1 MNKFLR
7 GGRGL
12 SFCEG
17 EHVNMLSRYKI
28 GTGPSYQDL
37 SNRPIEQDKYVISTN
52 RSSRRYTP
60 FRSKSG
66 TRHDDGGIVRH
77 TAYSLGLIAFKIVFC
92 VLFSQLA
99 FTQAVAQTQ
108 SGSVLQGEVRS
119 AADGQ
124 AIEGASVTV
133 DKKHVRTDKEGR
145 FTISVDPPTG
155 VLTIKHIGYKEQSV
169 AYENTSTFIKIQLQ
183 PNENTIDEVE
193 VVSTGYQIIPKER
206 ATGSFYR
213 VDNKQLDNRASTN
226 IINKLNGIASGLVF
240 NKQRITGQDEL
251 QIRGRST
258 LFANEQPLVV
268 LDNFPYEGSLNQI
281 NPNDIA
287 DIVLLKDAAAASIWG
302 VRAGNGVIVITTKKG
317 SKSDRPRIDFN
328 ANNSIS
334 AKPDLMYNPNFIPAK
349 DFIEFE
355 RILFDKNYYQADLI
369 SKKRAP
375 LSPVVQLLY
384 AHREEE
390 ITDDELSRR
399 LALYEGYDI
408 RREMGTHIYRHARDQ
423 QYAVQF
429 SGGTANYRYL
439 FSTGYD
445 RKDLSTVRDYN
456 DRITLRS
463 SNQFDIS
470 KALQVGVDFNFAK
483 IRATF
488 NKGGINLNTGNGRG
502 IYPYLRL
509 SDENGNP
516 LQMVK
521 DYQQPFAD
529 EATENGF
536 LNWIY
541 APLYD
546 IGLHTE
552 LTHGRDIRIEPSINY
567 RLFDGL
573 EIQGKYFYQDFR
585 SDRYELAEE
594 DSYYTR
600 DLINRYAT
608 VSTAGLVTKLDNI
621 PLGSILDETYSG
633 FVSHNLR
640 GQFRL
645 SRTIASDHQV
655 DAILGAEQKML
666 SRNSSSLRT
675 YGYNEDNGSSKL
687 LESPLKSYTLYPS
700 GMGAPIPSLRSLGSG
715 EDRFRSYFSNV
726 SYSYGNYTISASC
739 RIDQSNFFG
748 VNANQKSVPLWSSG
762 FKWRASNECFY
773 NIQWLPEL
781 SLRAT
786 YGYNGNLD
794 RSLTGVT
801 ILRFNPTPAPIS
813 GLPYADINTLGNPDL
828 RWERIAMLN
837 LGLDFATKT
846 GLLRGSVEYFKKN
859 GKDMIGDAPMPP
871 SSGVQNFRG
880 NYAEISGQGLDIVVK
895 LNKSF
900 VNEFRWHSAFQ
911 WSWATDKVKKYE
923 TSFAPAL
930 YFGASGNTFDKYPI
944 EGYPL
949 YAVFSMPWAGLDPV
963 NGNPRGY
970 IEEVASDDYVA
981 LNTPALED
989 IHYHG
994 PAKPVYFGNLFN
1006 ELSYKGF
1013 YASFNIVYK
1022 LGYYFRRGSINYNS
1036 LINNW
1041 SGHRDFAIRWEQPGD
1056 ELRTDVPSM
1065 LYPNNTNRDIFYQ
1078 RASVLVEK
1086 GDHVRLQYI
1095 NMGYEFRRRSESR
1108 IPFHSFRLYTQLD
1121 NLVILWKANKQG
1133 LDPDFQAYA
1142 SAAAVSIPTPFL
1154 FTLGLKLNY

>member
-1 MNKFLR
+1 MRNFNW

-12 SFCEG
+12 SYRKISVHLLKYKNKVLNWGVF
-17 EHVNMLSRYKI
+17 LRYGGSNAINKLKLV
-28 GTGPSYQDL
+28 PRNYQF
-37 SNRPIEQDKYVISTN
+37 RV
-52 RSSRRYTP
+52 SRRC
-60 FRSKSG
+60 SK
-66 TRHDDGGIVRH
+66 TLIL
-77 TAYSLGLIAFKIVFC
+77 SLLHLIIFC
-92 VLFSQLA
+92 VLFSNA
-99 FTQAVAQTQ
+99 FAQPVGERAAVKANQRYYI
-108 SGSVLQGEVRS
+108 QGEIRS
-119 AADGQ
+119 DITKVAV
-124 AIEGASVTV
+124 EGASVSVDNRFVSTDKTGAFNIQV
-133 DKKHVRTDKEGR
+133 DK
-145 FTISVDPPTG
+145 PTG
-155 VLTIKHIGYKEQSV
+155 VLTIKHIGYKELRV

-183 PNENTIDEVE
+183 PNENTIEEVE
-193 VVSTGYQIIPKER
+193 VVSTGYQTIPKER
-206 ATGSFYR
+206 ATGSFYS
-213 VDNKQLDNRASTN
+213 VDHKQLDNRASTN

-240 NKQRITGQDEL
+240 NKQGITGQDEL

-334 AKPDLMYNPNFIPAK
+334 AKPDLMYNPNFMPAK

-355 RILFDKNYYQADLI
+355 RVLFNKNYYQADLI
-369 SKKRAP
+369 SKSRAP

-384 AHREEE
+384 AHRDDE

-408 RREMGTHIYRHARDQ
+408 RREMGDHIYHHARDQ

-429 SGGTANYRYL
+429 SGGSTYHRYL

-445 RKDLSTVRDYN
+445 RNDRSTVRDYN
-456 DRITLRS
+456 DRLTFRS
-463 SNQFDIS
+463 SNQFDLS
-470 KALQVGVDFNFAK
+470 KVLQIGVDFNFAK
-483 IRATF
+483 TVAAF

-509 SDENGNP
+509 ADENGNP

-521 DYQQPFAD
+521 DYQQSFAD

-536 LNWIY
+536 LNWTY
-541 APLYD
+541 TPLLD
-546 IGLHTE
+546 IGLHNE
-552 LTHGRDIRIEPSINY
+552 LTRGRDIRIEPSINY

-573 EIQGKYFYQDFR
+573 ELQGKYLYQDFR
-585 SDRYELAEE
+585 SDRHELADE
-594 DSYYTR
+594 DSYYSR

-608 VSTAGLVTKLDNI
+608 VNTAGIVTKLDNI

-633 FVSHNLR
+633 FTSHNLR
-640 GQFRL
+640 GQFRF

-700 GMGAPIPSLRSLGSG
+700 GMGATIPSLRSLGSG

-726 SYSYGNYTISASC
+726 SYSYGNYTISASG

-762 FKWRASNECFY
+762 FKWRASNESFY

-781 SLRAT
+781 SLRVT

-837 LGLDFATKT
+837 LGLDFATKG

-871 SSGVQNFRG
+871 SLGVQNFRG
-880 NYAEISGQGLDIVVK
+880 NYAEISGEGLDLVVK

-900 VNEFRWHSAFQ
+900 AKDFRWHSALQ
-911 WSWATDKVKKYE
+911 WSWATDKVKRYE

-949 YAVFSMPWAGLDPV
+949 YAVFSMSWAGLDPA

-970 IEEVASDDYVA
+970 IGEVASDDYVA

-989 IHYHG
+989 IRYHG

-1041 SGHRDFAIRWEQPGD
+1041 SGHRDFASRWEQTGD
-1056 ELRTDVPSM
+1056 ELRTNVPSM
-1065 LYPNNTNRDIFYQ
+1065 LYPNNTNRDTFYQ

-1095 NMGYEFRRRSESR
+1095 NMGYEFKRRSESR
-1108 IPFHSFRLYTQLD
+1108 IPYHSLRLYTQLD
-1121 NLVILWKANKQG
+1121 NLGILWKANKQG

>member
-1 MNKFLR
+1 MAVGQSDKVTKLQSDR
-7 GGRGL
+7 
-12 SFCEG
+12 
-17 EHVNMLSRYKI
+17 
-28 GTGPSYQDL
+28 DL
-37 SNRPIEQDKYVISTN
+37 SSRPKEENNRLHDRLLRCEAPRNDEKEAN
-52 RSSRRYTP
+52 HNEGRSVT
-60 FRSKSG
+60 
-66 TRHDDGGIVRH
+66 H
-77 TAYSLGLIAFKIVFC
+77 TAYSLKLIALIIFC
-92 VLFSQLA
+92 VLFSGFLVSPALGQEAKGL
-99 FTQAVAQTQ
+99 TQT
-108 SGSVLQGEVRS
+108 VLRGMVSSIQ
-119 AADGQ
+119 DGKP
-124 AIEGASVTV
+124 IEGASISV
-133 DKKHVRTDKEGR
+133 DKKHTRTDREGR
-145 FTISVDPPTG
+145 FTISVDKPTG
-155 VLTIKHIGYKEQSV
+155 VLTIKHIGFKEQRV
-169 AYENTSTFIKIQLQ
+169 AYENTTTLLNIALQ
-183 PNENTIDEVE
+183 TGEEQIDEVE
-193 VVSTGYQIIPKER
+193 VVSTGYQTIPRER
-206 ATGSFYR
+206 ATGSFYS
-213 VDNKQLDNRASTN
+213 VDHKQLDNRASTN

-240 NKQRITGQDEL
+240 NKQGITGQDEL

-258 LFANEQPLVV
+258 LFANEQPLVII
-268 LDNFPYEGSLNQI
+268 DNFPFEGSLSQI

-317 SKSDRPRIDFN
+317 SKSDKLNIDFN

-349 DFIEFE
+349 DFMEFE
-355 RILFDKNYYQADLI
+355 KILFAKNYYQADLI
-369 SKKRAP
+369 SKSKAP
-375 LSPVVQLLY
+375 LTPVVQLLY
-384 AHREEE
+384 AHRDKK
-390 ITDDELSRR
+390 ITDEELRDR
-399 LALYEGYDI
+399 LALYEGYDV
-408 RREMGTHIYRHARDQ
+408 RREMGRHSYRHAHNQ
-423 QYAVQF
+423 QYAIQL
-429 SGGTANYRYL
+429 SGGTTNYRYL

-445 RKDLSTVRDYN
+445 RNDLSTIRDYN
-456 DRITLRS
+456 DRLTLRS
-463 SNQFDIS
+463 SNQFDLS
-470 KALQVGVDFNFAK
+470 RALQVAVDFNLAK
-483 IRATF
+483 TGTAF
-488 NKGGINLNTGNGRG
+488 NKGGVNLNTGNGRAV
-502 IYPYLRL
+502 YPYLRL
-509 SDENGNP
+509 ADENGNP

-521 DYQQPFAD
+521 DYQQSFVD
-529 EATENGF
+529 GATENGF
-536 LNWIY
+536 LDWTY
-541 APLYD
+541 TPLRD
-546 IGLHTE
+546 IGLHNE
-552 LTHGRDIRIEPSINY
+552 LTRGRDIRIEPSVNY
-567 RLFDGL
+567 RLFEGL
-573 EIQGKYFYQDFR
+573 EIQGKYLYQDFR
-585 SDRYELAEE
+585 SDRHELASQ

-608 VSTAGLVTKLDNI
+608 VSTAGVVTKLDNI

-640 GQFRL
+640 GQLRF
-645 SRTIASDHQV
+645 SRTIASAHQI
-655 DAILGAEQKML
+655 DAIAGVEQKML
-666 SRNSSSLRT
+666 SGNSSSLRT

-687 LESPLKSYTLYPS
+687 LESPLKSYVLYPS
-700 GMGAPIPSLRSLGSG
+700 GMGVPIPSLRSVGGG
-715 EDRFRSYFSNV
+715 EDRFRSYFSNLA
-726 SYSYGNYTISASC
+726 YSYGNYTISASG

-762 FKWRASNECFY
+762 FKWRASNEPFY
-773 NIQWLPEL
+773 PIQWLPEL

-786 YGYNGNLD
+786 YGYSGNLD

-801 ILRFNPTPAPIS
+801 ILRFNTTPAPIS

-837 LGLDFATKT
+837 LGLDFGTKG
-846 GLLRGSVEYFKKN
+846 GLLRGSIEYFKKD

-880 NYAEISGQGLDIVVK
+880 NYAEISGQGLDFVVK

-900 VNEFRWHSAFQ
+900 ANEFRWHSTFQ

-949 YAVFSMPWAGLDPV
+949 YAVFSMPWAGLDPA

-970 IEEVASDDYVA
+970 IGEVASDDYVA

-989 IHYHG
+989 IRYHG

-1036 LINNW
+1036 LVNNW
-1041 SGHRDFAIRWEQPGD
+1041 SGHRDFASRWQQPGD
-1056 ELRTDVPSM
+1056 ELKTDVPSM
-1065 LYPNNTNRDIFYQ
+1065 LYPNNTNRDTFYQ

-1095 NMGYEFRRRSESR
+1095 NMGYEFKRKSERAVPFRSV
-1108 IPFHSFRLYTQLD
+1108 RLYTQLD
-1121 NLVILWKANKQG
+1121 NLGILWKANKQG

-1142 SAAAVSIPTPFL
+1142 GAAAVSIPTPFL